1 VHADY
6 APALSADATR
16 SLLGEDGMSK
26 AGIFQVLAA
35 SRHTGGEIL
44 DEADGVL
51 SFEPRENDLQPKE
64 VPTGQFCNKL
74 FMMHGNLRVLEQKI
88 LTYDGLNLRRQFELV
103 EQICRSKAAVFA
115 LAQPLVDTDDA
126 TAQAALLVYEM
137 EWSNLV
143 NGRPSLNEK
152 FRGGTVT
159 YGSDTI
165 EPIEQFFHR
174 LCRAKD
180 LLMVTEVMLEDMFGT
195 KRAELQNY
203 LGYVRKCY
211 GTLKTFN
218 ILFAERNDYF
228 AT

>member
-1 VHADY
+1 
-6 APALSADATR
+6 
-16 SLLGEDGMSK
+16 
-26 AGIFQVLAA
+26 
-35 SRHTGGEIL
+35 
-44 DEADGVL
+44 
-51 SFEPRENDLQPKE
+51 
-64 VPTGQFCNKL
+64 
-74 FMMHGNLRVLEQKI
+74 
-88 LTYDGLNLRRQFELV
+88 LRRQFELV
-103 EQICRSKAAVFA
+103 EQICRLKAAVFV
-115 LAQPLVDTDDA
+115 LVQPLVDTDDA
-126 TAQAALLVYEM
+126 TAQAALLVQEM

-195 KRAELQNY
+195 KRSELQNY